1 MPVDKS
7 RLSTDPY
14 FEPNTS
20 EYKRRTGDLQTLEGI
35 CIVNKIWCIMNATI
49 WFLYG
54 TIIILVELAVVGVII
69 GAFVLILYL
78 SVQQVMESLPGRSR
92 NGYTRI

>member
-1 MPVDKS
+1 
-7 RLSTDPY
+7 
-14 FEPNTS
+14 
-20 EYKRRTGDLQTLEGI
+20 
-35 CIVNKIWCIMNATI
+35 MNATI